1 MNTYPCP
8 ISTLN
13 TGAIIGIVLA
23 VISVLVA
30 LAIFWF
36 VKRRRRLGRRQNN
49 VPTVTESKRDEGAL
63 YGQGLPGGS
72 GRQPAYYFPEPMTS
86 PINNPGVQDPLY
98 YHLEPSPDRGI
109 TVMDTPGRGE
119 VVMQP
124 STHSGTYTGLSTRTN
139 GLQRPW
145 SATGSGKCVS
155 ISCAGNLL
163 FYTGM
168 SGDTVA
174 MSVAS
179 SSPSPTGG
187 FFRTQAYSAGVNDGS
202 AGRM

>member
-1 MNTYPCP
+1 
-8 ISTLN
+8 
-13 TGAIIGIVLA
+13 

-30 LAIFWF
+30 LAIFLF
-36 VKRRRRLGRRQNN
+36 VKRRRRLARRQNN
-49 VPTVTESKRDEGAL
+49 VPTVTENKRDEGAVY
-63 YGQGLPGGS
+63 YGQGLPGGQ
-72 GRQPAYYFPEPMTS
+72 GRQPAYYLPEPMTS
-86 PINNPGVQDPLY
+86 PINNLAPLY
-98 YHLEPSPDRGI
+98 YNLEPFPDRGI
-109 TVMDTPGRGE
+109 TVMDTPSTGRGE

-179 SSPSPTGG
+179 NSPSPTGG